1 VSDANDAKEASDVG
15 PERPGDEADIR
26 AVHREAFA
34 TDEEVALVDG
44 LEAAPSFDPALSLVA
59 RDGDAVVGHALLS
72 PLDVEGDW
80 RALVLAPVAVRPAWQ
95 DEGFGSA
102 LVRAALDAARRAG
115 VDGVFLHGAPSFY
128 RRFGFQ
134 PAGDHGFENPFD
146 TPPEVFMLA
155 LLSDRTPP
163 GGPLEY
169 PAAFDV
175 LSE

>member
-1 VSDANDAKEASDVG
+1 MIVV
-15 PERPGDEADIR
+15 DILSWLLILGGVVLLL
-26 AVHREAFA
+26 AY
-34 TDEEVALVDG
+34 G
-44 LEAAPSFDPALSLVA
+44 LMI
-59 RDGDAVVGHALLS
+59 GM
-72 PLDVEGDW
+72 
-80 RALVLAPVAVRPAWQ
+80 LVLFVAAKLPW
-95 DEGFGSA
+95 E
-102 LVRAALDAARRAG
+102 AARRAG